1 MSAHTEQKTVLVV
14 DDEHFSRRLA
24 CLLLERAG
32 FRVLTAA
39 NGEDAILLAKVQRP
53 DLILLDLVMPK
64 MGGHEALRRLKDDP
78 DLHHTPVI
86 VVTAKA
92 AEQDIAASFR
102 LGAAFHLEKPYE
114 TMDLL
119 TKIHA
124 ALTMAEAHHQG
135 PQPAA

>member
-1 MSAHTEQKTVLVV
+1 MSAPAEQKTVLVV
-14 DDEHFSRRLA
+14 DDENFSRRLA
-24 CLLLERAG
+24 VLLLERAG
-32 FRVLTAA
+32 FRTLTAV
-39 NGEDAILLAKVQRP
+39 NGEEAILLAKVQRP
-53 DLILLDLVMPK
+53 DVILLDLIMPK
-64 MGGHEALRRLKDDP
+64 MGGHEALRHLKDDP
-78 DLHHTPVI
+78 SLHAMPVI

-119 TKIHA
+119 SKIHA
-124 ALTMAEAHHQG
+124 ALTLAEAHHG

>member
-1 MSAHTEQKTVLVV
+1 MSAPAEQKTVLVV
-14 DDEHFSRRLA
+14 DDENFSRRLA
-24 CLLLERAG
+24 VLLLERAG
-32 FRVLTAA
+32 FRALTAV
-39 NGEDAILLAKVQRP
+39 NGEEALLLAKVQRP
-53 DLILLDLVMPK
+53 DVILLDLIMPK
-64 MGGHEALRRLKDDP
+64 MGGHEALRHLKDDP
-78 DLHHTPVI
+78 VLHATPVI

-119 TKIHA
+119 SKIHA
-124 ALTMAEAHHQG
+124 ALTLAEAHQG